1 MKVLISVFTVLFA
14 VASFGQMTPAKS
26 SKKIQIA
33 ILFDT
38 SNSMDG
44 LIEQAK
50 ATIWQIVN
58 AASKLTIDNEVP
70 TLEIALYDYG
80 NSGITDRPNYIRK
93 QCDLISDLDSISGLL
108 FGLRTNGGSE
118 YCAAVIE
125 SAVAE
130 LKWSTDPQD
139 MRLIYI
145 SGNEMFNQGPVN
157 YLTTLPTA
165 ANKGFFINTIY
176 CGPYDHGVTEL
187 WYDAAQK
194 AQGNYFNIDAS
205 KAVAHINTPYD
216 KEIQQYNDSLNSTY
230 MGYGSSGY
238 YRAEKQKAEDRNAY
252 GKGEAVAS
260 ERAMAKSKAAYK
272 NSEWDVVDAVEE
284 KKLNLDSLKKDE
296 LPLELRDKTK
306 EEQEKIIQEK
316 AEKRKSYQEKINTLA
331 KDRETYITEER
342 KKQADANKEQNLG
355 STIIQSMNKSAETKG
370 YKVVE

>member
-1 MKVLISVFTVLFA
+1 MKVLVSVFTVLFA

-58 AASKLTIDNEVP
+58 AASKLSIDNEVP

-205 KAVAHINTPYD
+205 KTVAHINTPYD

-238 YRAEKQKAEDRNAY
+238 YRAEKQKAEDRNAF

-284 KKLNLDSLKKDE
+284 KKLSLDSLKKDE

-316 AEKRKSYQEKINTLA
+316 AEKRKSYQDKINTLA
-331 KDRETYITEER
+331 KERETYIAEER